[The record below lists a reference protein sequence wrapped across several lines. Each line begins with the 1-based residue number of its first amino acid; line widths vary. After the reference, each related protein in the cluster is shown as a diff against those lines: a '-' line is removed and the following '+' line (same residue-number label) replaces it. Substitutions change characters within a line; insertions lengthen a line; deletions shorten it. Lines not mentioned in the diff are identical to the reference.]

1 MAGAKAATQACR
13 NIKLS
18 LNVAV
23 TLWMTFPMLTKT
35 ERKQQEMITHG
46 DDGDDYEAEHFRDR

>member
-1 MAGAKAATQACR
+1 
-13 NIKLS
+13 
-18 LNVAV
+18 
-23 TLWMTFPMLTKT
+23 MLTKT